1 VILEA
6 QASGL
11 PVVAVAEGGPLELV
25 ADGRTGRLCP
35 ADADALADAVVELAT
50 RPGLRAAMSVQAR
63 LAATDRSWES
73 SLLQL
78 TDAYAR
84 ALRPSAEEAR
94 LAA

>member
-1 VILEA
+1 
-6 QASGL
+6 
-11 PVVAVAEGGPLELV
+11 VVAVAEGGPLELV
-25 ADGRTGRLCP
+25 ADGRTGRLCQ
-35 ADADALADAVVELAT
+35 ADADELAAAVVELAT

-84 ALRPSAEEAR
+84 ALGPNAAEAR